1 MEKIGLGGGCHWCTE
16 AIFQSLKGVTRV
28 EQGFIAPE
36 GNETSFSEAVIV
48 HYHKDHIDLRDI
60 IEIHLHTHK
69 STSEHSMR
77 GKYRS
82 AIYAFDEENRKKSL
96 SILED
101 LQKDFDN
108 KLITNVL
115 PFSSFKPSAS
125 QFHNYY
131 YKNPGK
137 PFCETYISSKLKV
150 LLEKFSSL
158 VDPKITNTFHE
169 PF

>member
-16 AIFQSLKGVTRV
+16 AIFQSLKGVTKV
-28 EQGFIAPE
+28 EQGFIAPR
-36 GNETSFSEAVIV
+36 GNGASFSEAVIV
-48 HYHKDHIDLRDI
+48 HYHKEHIDLGDI

-77 GKYRS
+77 NKYRS
-82 AIYAFDEENRKKSL
+82 AIYAFDEENRKKTL

-115 PFSSFKPSAS
+115 RFSSFKPSAT

-131 YKNPGK
+131 YGNPGK
-137 PFCETYISSKLKV
+137 PFCETYISPKLKV
-150 LLEKFSSL
+150 LFEKFSSL
-158 VDPKITNTFHE
+158 VDTKMVNTFHE
-169 PF
+169 SF